1 LVHERE
7 SMDFGLVFLVLTE
20 CTIMSFPPGVGKEM
34 WADRFKSEFSGR
46 CIRSLETGFEGGLA
60 T

>member
-1 LVHERE
+1 
-7 SMDFGLVFLVLTE
+7 MDFGLVFLVLTE